1 MPVWGRGVLT
11 LPVSKNVKMKKKK
24 QERKKDEKKKKEA
37 KNTNSIDT
45 VFGRNFH
52 FVSRTEGEKL
62 RTARTDTSLFGG
74 RGPGRCVEE
83 SVPAKTGKSKRANK
97 TTPTRHPPVLP
108 KRSTLRIS
116 PGDFLFLFQYFWG
129 RKFTVRP

>member
-1 MPVWGRGVLT
+1 
-11 LPVSKNVKMKKKK
+11 MKKKK
-24 QERKKDEKKKKEA
+24 KKERRKKKKEA

-52 FVSRTEGEKL
+52 FVSRTEGEIYA
-62 RTARTDTSLFGG
+62 RRTDTSLFGG
-74 RGPGRCVEE
+74 RGPGRCLEE

-116 PGDFLFLFQYFWG
+116 PGDFLFLFQYFWR
-129 RKFTVRP
+129 RKFTMRPLRPADDERAFSTKGAQQA